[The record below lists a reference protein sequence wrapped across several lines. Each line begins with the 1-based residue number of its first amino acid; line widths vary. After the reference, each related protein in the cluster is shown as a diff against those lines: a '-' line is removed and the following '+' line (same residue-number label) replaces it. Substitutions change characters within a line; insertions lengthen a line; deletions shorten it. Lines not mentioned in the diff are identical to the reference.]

1 MSIIT
6 ITDSSYSNGRQ
17 IAKSAAKR
25 LNYEYADSE
34 NILPLVSKKFGVS
47 ESKLAQALKDTPSNV
62 GMFSKAKPEHIIFI
76 ETWITGYLLKN
87 NIVYYGV
94 VGIPLIQ
101 EVSHVLKVNIIA
113 NLESRIKNRMKLD
126 NVSQDK
132 ARKAVTKEDE
142 QLKKWVEAVYN
153 IDITDPNLYDL
164 VINIGHIK
172 GDDIEDALETIISTV
187 EHKKFQPMTYSLR
200 CMKNVA
206 TSCRVRATLADIDPK
221 MQVKSDEG
229 TIYIYTKAVK
239 KKAQD
244 KVLEMKQ
251 KVMRLEGVKHV
262 EVYIDYDLFA
272 KVSHGQ

>member
-6 ITDSSYSNGRQ
+6 ITAGSYSKGEQ

-25 LNYEYADSE
+25 LDYEYVDSE
-34 NILPLVSKKFGVS
+34 NILSLVSKEFDVS
-47 ESKLAQALKDTPSNV
+47 ESKLMQALKEAPSGV
-62 GMFSKAKPEHIIFI
+62 GMFSKAKPEYIIFI
-76 ETWITGYLLKN
+76 ETLIAGYLLKN

-94 VGIPLIQ
+94 VGLPLIQ
-101 EVSHVLKVNIIA
+101 EVSHVCKVQIIA
-113 NLESRIKNRMKLD
+113 NLEDRIKNKAKLD
-126 NVSQDK
+126 GGSEEK
-132 ARKAVTKEDE
+132 ARKTVIKEDN
-142 QLKKWVEAVYN
+142 QQKKWAEAVYN
-153 IDITDPNLYDL
+153 INTTDPNLYDL

-172 GDDIEDALETIISTV
+172 DDDFEGALETIISTV
-187 EHKKFQPMTYSLR
+187 KHKKFQPMTYSLR

-206 TSCRVRATLADIDPK
+206 MSCRIRATLADIDSK

-229 TIYIYTKAVK
+229 TVYIYTKAVK

-262 EVYIDYDLFA
+262 EVYIDYGLFA

>member
-47 ESKLAQALKDTPSNV
+47 ESKLVRALKDTPSNV

-76 ETWITGYLLKN
+76 ETLITECFLKN
-87 NIVYYGV
+87 NIVYFGV
-94 VGIPLIQ
+94 VGLPLIQ

-153 IDITDPNLYDL
+153 TDITDPNLYDL

-206 TSCRVRATLADIDPK
+206 MSCRVRATLADIDPK

>member
-1 MSIIT
+1 VSIIT

-47 ESKLAQALKDTPSNV
+47 ESKLVRALKDTPSNV

-76 ETWITGYLLKN
+76 ETLITGYLLKN
-87 NIVYYGV
+87 NMVYYGV
-94 VGIPLIQ
+94 VGLPLIQ

-153 IDITDPNLYDL
+153 TDITDPNLYDL

-206 TSCRVRATLADIDPK
+206 RSCRVRATLADIDPK

-272 KVSHGQ
+272 NVSHGQ

>member
-6 ITDSSYSNGRQ
+6 ITAGSYSNGKQ

-34 NILPLVSKKFGVS
+34 NILPLVSKEFGVS
-47 ESKLAQALKDTPSNV
+47 ESKLARALKDTPSNV

-76 ETWITGYLLKN
+76 ETLITEYLLKN

-94 VGIPLIQ
+94 VGLPLIQ
-101 EVSHVLKVNIIA
+101 EVSHVLKVHIIA

-153 IDITDPNLYDL
+153 TDITDPNLYDL

-172 GDDIEDALETIISTV
+172 GDDVEDALETIISTV

-200 CMKNVA
+200 CAKNIA
-206 TSCRVRATLADIDPK
+206 MSCRVRSTLADIDPK

-229 TIYIYTKAVK
+229 TIYVYTKAVR

-251 KVMRLEGVKHV
+251 KVMRLERVKHV
-262 EVYIDYDLFA
+262 EVYMDYDLFA

>member
-47 ESKLAQALKDTPSNV
+47 ESKLVRALKDTPSNV

-76 ETWITGYLLKN
+76 ETLITEYLLKN

-94 VGIPLIQ
+94 VGLPLIQ

-153 IDITDPNLYDL
+153 TDITDPNLYDL

-206 TSCRVRATLADIDPK
+206 MSCRVRATLADIDPK

>member
-34 NILPLVSKKFGVS
+34 NILPLVSKEFGVS
-47 ESKLAQALKDTPSNV
+47 ESKLARALKDTPSNV

-76 ETWITGYLLKN
+76 ETLITGYLLKN
-87 NIVYYGV
+87 NMVYYGV
-94 VGIPLIQ
+94 VGLPLIQ

-132 ARKAVTKEDE
+132 ARKALTKEDE
-142 QLKKWVEAVYN
+142 QLKKWVEAVY
-153 IDITDPNLYDL
+153 ITDITDPNLYDL

-206 TSCRVRATLADIDPK
+206 MSCRVRATLADIDPK

>member
-34 NILPLVSKKFGVS
+34 NILPLVSKEFGVS
-47 ESKLAQALKDTPSNV
+47 ESKLARALKDTPSNV

-76 ETWITGYLLKN
+76 ETLITEYLLKN

-101 EVSHVLKVNIIA
+101 EVSHVLKVHIIA
-113 NLESRIKNRMKLD
+113 NLESRIKNRIKLD

-153 IDITDPNLYDL
+153 IDVTDPNLYDL

-172 GDDIEDALETIISTV
+172 GDDVEDALETIISTV

-206 TSCRVRATLADIDPK
+206 MSCRVRATLADIDPK

>member
-47 ESKLAQALKDTPSNV
+47 ESKLVRALKDTPSNV

-76 ETWITGYLLKN
+76 ETLITEYLLKN

-94 VGIPLIQ
+94 VGLPLIQ

-113 NLESRIKNRMKLD
+113 NLESRIKNRIKLD

-153 IDITDPNLYDL
+153 IDVTDPNLYDL

-172 GDDIEDALETIISTV
+172 GDDVEDALETIISTV

-206 TSCRVRATLADIDPK
+206 MSCRVRSTLADKDSK

-229 TIYIYTKAVK
+229 TVYIYTKAVK

>member
-25 LNYEYADSE
+25 LNYEYVDSE
-34 NILPLVSKKFGVS
+34 NILSLVSREFGIS
-47 ESKLAQALKDTPSNV
+47 ESNLARVLKEAPSSV
-62 GMFSKAKPEHIIFI
+62 SMFSKAKPEYIVFI
-76 ETWITGYLLKN
+76 ETFITKYLLKN

-94 VGIPLIQ
+94 VGLPLIQ
-101 EVSHVLKVNIIA
+101 EVSHVLKVHIIA
-113 NLESRIKNRMKLD
+113 DLESRIKNRMKLD

-132 ARKAVTKEDE
+132 ARNAVSKEDE
-142 QLKKWVEAVYN
+142 QMKKWVEAVYN
-153 IDITDPNLYDL
+153 IDVTNPNLYDII
-164 VINIGHIK
+164 INIGHIK
-172 GDDIEDALETIISTV
+172 DNDVEVALETIISTV

-206 TSCRVRATLADIDPK
+206 ISCRVRATLADIDSK

-239 KKAQD
+239 KKAQN

-251 KVMRLEGVKHV
+251 KVMRLEEVKHV

>member
-47 ESKLAQALKDTPSNV
+47 ESKLVRALKDTPSNV

-76 ETWITGYLLKN
+76 ETLITEYLLKN

-101 EVSHVLKVNIIA
+101 EVSHVLKVHIIA
-113 NLESRIKNRMKLD
+113 NLESRIKNRIKLD

-153 IDITDPNLYDL
+153 IDVTDPNLYDL

-172 GDDIEDALETIISTV
+172 GDDVEDALETIISTV

-206 TSCRVRATLADIDPK
+206 MSCRVRATLADIDPK

>member
-1 MSIIT
+1 VSIIT

-25 LNYEYADSE
+25 LNYEYVDSE
-34 NILPLVSKKFGVS
+34 NILSLVSKEFGVS

-76 ETWITGYLLKN
+76 ETLITGYLLKN
-87 NIVYYGV
+87 NMVYYGV
-94 VGIPLIQ
+94 VGLPLIQ

-153 IDITDPNLYDL
+153 TDITDPNLYDL

-206 TSCRVRATLADIDPK
+206 RSCRVRATLADIDPK

-272 KVSHGQ
+272 NVSHGQ

>member
-1 MSIIT
+1 VSIIT

-34 NILPLVSKKFGVS
+34 NILPLVSKEFGVS

-76 ETWITGYLLKN
+76 ETLITGYLLKN
-87 NIVYYGV
+87 NMVYYGV
-94 VGIPLIQ
+94 VGLPLIQ

-142 QLKKWVEAVYN
+142 QLKKWIEAVYN
-153 IDITDPNLYDL
+153 TDITDPNLYDL

-239 KKAQD
+239 KKSQD

>member
-6 ITDSSYSNGRQ
+6 ISADSYSNGRQ

-25 LNYEYADSE
+25 LDYEYIDNE
-34 NILPLVSKKFGVS
+34 NILPLVFREFGVS
-47 ESKLAQALKDTPSNV
+47 ESKLESTLKETPSGV
-62 GMFSKAKPEHIIFI
+62 GMFSKANPEYIIFI
-76 ETWITGYLLKN
+76 ETLITEYLLKN
-87 NIVYYGV
+87 NIVYYGAV
-94 VGIPLIQ
+94 AIPLIQ
-101 EVSHVLKVNIIA
+101 QVSHVLKVQIIA
-113 NLESRIKNRMKLD
+113 NLEDRIKNKAKLD
-126 NVSQDK
+126 DKSEEK
-132 ARKAVTKEDE
+132 ARKTVIKQDN
-142 QLKKWVEAVYN
+142 QQKKWAEAVYN
-153 IDITDPNLYDL
+153 INITNPNLYDL

-172 GDDIEDALETIISTV
+172 DDDFEGALETIISTI

-206 TSCRVRATLADIDPK
+206 MSCRVRATLADIDSK

-251 KVMRLEGVKHV
+251 KIMRIEGVKHV

>member
-47 ESKLAQALKDTPSNV
+47 ESKLVRALKDTPSNV

-76 ETWITGYLLKN
+76 ETLITEYLLKN

-94 VGIPLIQ
+94 VGLPLIQ
-101 EVSHVLKVNIIA
+101 EVSHVLKVHIIA

-153 IDITDPNLYDL
+153 IDVTDPNLYDL

-172 GDDIEDALETIISTV
+172 GDDVEDALETIISTV

-206 TSCRVRATLADIDPK
+206 MSCRVRATLADIDPK

>member
-1 MSIIT
+1 VSIIT

-34 NILPLVSKKFGVS
+34 NILPLVSRKFGVS
-47 ESKLAQALKDTPSNV
+47 ESKIVRALKDTPSNV
-62 GMFSKAKPEHIIFI
+62 GMFSKAKPEHIIFT
-76 ETWITGYLLKN
+76 ETLITEYLLKN

-94 VGIPLIQ
+94 VGLPLIL
-101 EVSHVLKVNIIA
+101 EVSHVLKVHIIA

-132 ARKAVTKEDE
+132 ARKAVTKEDA
-142 QLKKWVEAVYN
+142 QLNKWVEAVYN
-153 IDITDPNLYDL
+153 IDVTDPNLYDL

-200 CMKNVA
+200 CMKNIA
-206 TSCRVRATLADIDPK
+206 LSCRVRASLSDIDSK
-221 MQVKSDEG
+221 MQVKTDEG
-229 TIYIYTKAVK
+229 IVYIYTKAVK
-239 KKAQD
+239 KKAQN

-251 KVMRLEGVKHV
+251 KVMRIEGVKHV

>member
-47 ESKLAQALKDTPSNV
+47 ESKLVRALKDTPSNV

-76 ETWITGYLLKN
+76 ETLITEYLLKN

-153 IDITDPNLYDL
+153 TDITDPNLYDL

-172 GDDIEDALETIISTV
+172 GDDVEDALETIISTV

-206 TSCRVRATLADIDPK
+206 MSCRVRATLADIDPK

>member
-47 ESKLAQALKDTPSNV
+47 ESKLVRALKDTPSNV

-76 ETWITGYLLKN
+76 ETLITEYLLKN

-94 VGIPLIQ
+94 VGLPLIQ

-172 GDDIEDALETIISTV
+172 GDDVEDALETIISTV

-206 TSCRVRATLADIDPK
+206 MSCRVRSTLADIDSK

-229 TIYIYTKAVK
+229 TVYIYTKAVK

-251 KVMRLEGVKHV
+251 KAMRLEGVKHV

>member
-6 ITDSSYSNGRQ
+6 ITAGSYSNGRQ

-34 NILPLVSKKFGVS
+34 NILPLVSREFGVS
-47 ESKLAQALKDTPSNV
+47 ESKLVRALKDTPSKV
-62 GMFSKAKPEHIIFI
+62 GIFSKAKPEHIIFI
-76 ETWITGYLLKN
+76 ETLIAKYLLKN

-94 VGIPLIQ
+94 VGLPLIQ
-101 EVSHVLKVNIIA
+101 EVSHVLKVHIIA
-113 NLESRIKNRMKLD
+113 NLESRIKSGMKLD

-132 ARKAVTKEDE
+132 ARNAATKEDE
-142 QLKKWVEAVYN
+142 HLKKWVEAVYH
-153 IDITDPNLYDL
+153 IDVTAPNLYDL
-164 VINIGHIK
+164 VINIAHIK
-172 GDDIEDALETIISTV
+172 ADDVEDALETIISTV

-206 TSCRVRATLADIDPK
+206 MSCLVRATLANIDSK
-221 MQVKSDEG
+221 MQVKTDEG
-229 TIYIYTKAVK
+229 IVYIYTKAVK
-239 KKAQD
+239 KKAQN

>member
-25 LNYEYADSE
+25 LNYEYVDSE
-34 NILPLVSKKFGVS
+34 NILSLVSKEFGVS

-142 QLKKWVEAVYN
+142 QLKKWVEAVYST
-153 IDITDPNLYDL
+153 DITDPNLYDL

-206 TSCRVRATLADIDPK
+206 MSCRVRATLADIDPK

>member
-6 ITDSSYSNGRQ
+6 ISAGSYSNGRQ

-25 LNYEYADSE
+25 LNYEYVDSE
-34 NILPLVSKKFGVS
+34 NILPLVSKEFGVS
-47 ESKLAQALKDTPSNV
+47 ESKLMQTLKEAPSGV
-62 GMFSKAKPEHIIFI
+62 GMFSKTKPEYIIFI
-76 ETWITGYLLKN
+76 ETLIAEYLLKN

-94 VGIPLIQ
+94 VGLPLIQ
-101 EVSHVLKVNIIA
+101 EVSHVCKVQIIA
-113 NLESRIKNRMKLD
+113 DLEGRIKNKAKLD
-126 NVSQDK
+126 GGSEEK
-132 ARKAVTKEDE
+132 ARKAVIKEDN
-142 QLKKWVEAVYN
+142 QQKKWSEAVYN
-153 IDITDPNLYDL
+153 INTTDPNLYDL

-172 GDDIEDALETIISTV
+172 DDDFEHALETIISAV

-206 TSCRVRATLADIDPK
+206 MSCRVRTTLADIDSK

-229 TIYIYTKAVK
+229 TVYIYTKAVK

-251 KVMRLEGVKHV
+251 KVMRIEEVKHI
-262 EVYIDYDLFA
+262 EVFIDYDLFA

>member
-1 MSIIT
+1 VSIIT
-6 ITDSSYSNGRQ
+6 ISADSYSNGRQ

-25 LNYEYADSE
+25 LDYEYIDNE
-34 NILPLVSKKFGVS
+34 NILPLVFREFGVS
-47 ESKLAQALKDTPSNV
+47 ESKLESTLKETPSGV
-62 GMFSKAKPEHIIFI
+62 GMFSKANPEYIIFI
-76 ETWITGYLLKN
+76 ETLITEYLLKN
-87 NIVYYGV
+87 NIVYYGAV
-94 VGIPLIQ
+94 AIPLIQ
-101 EVSHVLKVNIIA
+101 QVSHVLKVQIIA
-113 NLESRIKNRMKLD
+113 NLEDRIKNKAKLD
-126 NVSQDK
+126 DKSEEK
-132 ARKAVTKEDE
+132 ARKTVIKQDN
-142 QLKKWVEAVYN
+142 QQKKWAEAVYN
-153 IDITDPNLYDL
+153 INITNPNLYDL

-172 GDDIEDALETIISTV
+172 DDDFEGALETIISTI

-206 TSCRVRATLADIDPK
+206 MSCRVRATLADIDSK

-251 KVMRLEGVKHV
+251 KIMRIEGVKHV

>member
-47 ESKLAQALKDTPSNV
+47 ESKLVRALKDTPSNV

-76 ETWITGYLLKN
+76 ETLITECFLKN
-87 NIVYYGV
+87 NIVYFGV
-94 VGIPLIQ
+94 VGLPLIQ
-101 EVSHVLKVNIIA
+101 EVSHVLKVHIIA
-113 NLESRIKNRMKLD
+113 NLESRTKNRMKLD

-153 IDITDPNLYDL
+153 IDVTDPNLYDL

-206 TSCRVRATLADIDPK
+206 MSCRVRATLADIDPK

>member
-47 ESKLAQALKDTPSNV
+47 ESKLVRALKDTPSNV

-76 ETWITGYLLKN
+76 ETLITECFLKN

-94 VGIPLIQ
+94 VGLPLIQ

-153 IDITDPNLYDL
+153 TDITDPNLYDL

-206 TSCRVRATLADIDPK
+206 MSCRVRATLADIDPK

>member
-6 ITDSSYSNGRQ
+6 ITAGSYSKGEQ

-25 LNYEYADSE
+25 LDYEYVDSE
-34 NILPLVSKKFGVS
+34 NILSLVSKEFDVS
-47 ESKLAQALKDTPSNV
+47 ESKLERTLKEAPSVV
-62 GMFSKAKPEHIIFI
+62 GMFSKAKPEYIIFI
-76 ETWITGYLLKN
+76 ETLITEYLLKN

-94 VGIPLIQ
+94 VGLPLIQ
-101 EVSHVLKVNIIA
+101 EVSHVCKVQIIA
-113 NLESRIKNRMKLD
+113 NLEDRIKNKAKLD
-126 NVSQDK
+126 GGSEEK
-132 ARKAVTKEDE
+132 ARKTVIKEDN
-142 QLKKWVEAVYN
+142 QQKKWAKAVYN
-153 IDITDPNLYDL
+153 INATDPNLYDL

-172 GDDIEDALETIISTV
+172 DDDLEHALETIISTV

-206 TSCRVRATLADIDPK
+206 MSCRIRATLADIDSK

-229 TIYIYTKAVK
+229 TVYIYTKAVK

-244 KVLEMKQ
+244 KVLEIKQ
-251 KVMRLEGVKHV
+251 KVMRLEGVKQV
-262 EVYIDYDLFA
+262 EVYIDYGLFA

>member
-6 ITDSSYSNGRQ
+6 ITAGSYSKGEQ

-25 LNYEYADSE
+25 LDYEYVDSE
-34 NILPLVSKKFGVS
+34 NILSLVSKEFDVS
-47 ESKLAQALKDTPSNV
+47 ESKLMQALKETPSGV
-62 GMFSKAKPEHIIFI
+62 GMFSKAKPEYIIFI
-76 ETWITGYLLKN
+76 ETLIAGYLLKN

-94 VGIPLIQ
+94 VGLPLIQ
-101 EVSHVLKVNIIA
+101 EVSHVCKVQIIA
-113 NLESRIKNRMKLD
+113 NLEDRIKNKAKLD
-126 NVSQDK
+126 GGSEEK
-132 ARKAVTKEDE
+132 ARKTVIKEDN
-142 QLKKWVEAVYN
+142 QQKKWAKAVYN
-153 IDITDPNLYDL
+153 INATDPNLYDL

-172 GDDIEDALETIISTV
+172 DDDFEGALETIISTV

-206 TSCRVRATLADIDPK
+206 MSCRIRATLADIDSK

-229 TIYIYTKAVK
+229 TVYIYTKAVK

-244 KVLEMKQ
+244 KVLEIKQ
-251 KVMRLEGVKHV
+251 KVMRLEGVKQV
-262 EVYIDYDLFA
+262 EVYIDYGLFA